1 MKKKTTLQMAFKLCP
16 ALRYLILMVSGCLRV
31 CCPLS
36 VWAPQTAPEALQFAL
51 IIQSRMRLFTAPK
64 SQIESRLSSGLIPG

>member
-1 MKKKTTLQMAFKLCP
+1 MKKKTLQKAFKLCP
-16 ALRYLILMVSGCLRV
+16 ALRYLILMVSACLRAV

-51 IIQSRMRLFTAPK
+51 IIQSRMRIFNTPK
-64 SQIESRLSSGLIPG
+64 SPIESRLSSGLIPG